1 MRALA
6 VPVAVFLAA
15 AGCVG
20 TVVSLNSVPSPD
32 VRVTVGEEEPGPGA
46 GPSPGRAPEE
56 GDPGTAEPPGPGTA
70 APEEPETAE
79 PETAEPETAEPETG
93 GGTGSV
99 PPGSYDGVSVAVGE
113 FAVTV
118 ETAYTDATITD
129 GMGMHDTAPE
139 GWEYFILR
147 LDVTNA
153 GSAPAA
159 FDPVGSLGTATDGSE
174 YTNDSGAE
182 YTVAH
187 DYFWDDLAPG
197 ETVTTHILFLV
208 PAGTELSSVLINGE
222 VRLSPN

>member
-32 VRVTVGEEEPGPGA
+32 VRVTVGEEEPGP
-46 GPSPGRAPEE
+46 SPGREPEE
-56 GDPGTAEPPGPGTA
+56 GDPGTAEPPGSGTA
-70 APEEPETAE
+70 GPEE

-93 GGTGSV
+93 GGAGSV

-159 FDPVGSLGTATDGSE
+159 FDPAGSLGLATDGSE
-174 YTNDSGAE
+174 YTNDPGAE